1 MLPSTWTSSIIWLWN
16 SSTYLYGLYKNIK
29 KWWVR
34 SLCCF
39 CYLLLMIRSYFL
51 CRTRPLAS
59 FYDISQATIRMDY
72 NQRKKVMMTVG
83 TDRTI
88 RVSFDLKV
96 IVFVYYYHWSVTI
109 VYVSSRIYKIARL
122 SLLILEKWEIPV
134 ED

>member
-1 MLPSTWTSSIIWLWN
+1 
-16 SSTYLYGLYKNIK
+16 
-29 KWWVR
+29 
-34 SLCCF
+34 
-39 CYLLLMIRSYFL
+39 MIRSYFL
-51 CRTRPLAS
+51 CRTRPLAC

-122 SLLILEKWEIPV
+122 SLLILEK
-134 ED
+134 

>member
-1 MLPSTWTSSIIWLWN
+1 
-16 SSTYLYGLYKNIK
+16 
-29 KWWVR
+29 
-34 SLCCF
+34 
-39 CYLLLMIRSYFL
+39 
-51 CRTRPLAS
+51 
-59 FYDISQATIRMDY
+59 MDY

-122 SLLILEKWEIPV
+122 SLLILEK
-134 ED
+134 